1 MDSGARETLF
11 EYQLSMPQFPH
22 LKNQNITT
30 RLIIITLIPVSRY
43 VCEDLNELTYV
54 KYLKECLTHNTWK
67 DLCRHAYT
75 HTSSSCS

>member
-30 RLIIITLIPVSRY
+30 SLIIITLIPISRH
-43 VCEDLNELTYV
+43 VCEDLNELIYV
-54 KYLKECLTHNTWK
+54 KYLK
-67 DLCRHAYT
+67 
-75 HTSSSCS
+75 